1 MPSRI
6 LLLRLP
12 VILYILLCLGFSSLA
27 ARNFQARLAHLSST
41 SEFVSL
47 LAVYLIVLG
56 ALAFVLA
63 VVFAMLTAG
72 RIFAV
77 VGYVVT
83 ELFVVLPLAMV
94 IFLLVVR
101 TAKSDQLSPLAVS
114 SVSLA
119 LLIGAVLLVGIYLY
133 ARFVEPY
140 RLQTVF
146 YQVRSAKLAGLD
158 QTLRIVVLADIQ
170 TDWVAHYEQKVFRR
184 TLELKPDLILLAG
197 DYLQCPDRE
206 SYRLQA
212 QRLGKMLN
220 DLRFTAPL
228 GLFAV
233 PGNSESYNGTDCFD
247 NTDVQWL
254 LDQTVRLKQG
264 KATIC
269 LTGLSVK
276 TGALSTVAP
285 SDLLSGLD
293 SSLFNIVLS
302 HFPDFVLGL
311 PAEHSVDLSLAG
323 HTHGGQIC
331 LPFIGALTTACRIP
345 RAQASGSH
353 NINGTRL
360 CISPGI
366 GVERGWAPRLRFFCP
381 PQIMVIDLRTD

>member
-101 TAKSDQLSPLAVS
+101 TSKLNQLSPLAVS

-119 LLIGAVLLVGIYLY
+119 LLIGAVLLVGTYLY

-140 RLQTVF
+140 RLQTTF
-146 YQVRSAKLAGLD
+146 EQVRSAKLAGLD
-158 QTLRIVVLADIQ
+158 RPLRIVVLADIQ
-170 TDWVAHYEQKVFRR
+170 TDWVADYEEKVFRR

-228 GLFAV
+228 GVFAV

-381 PQIMVIDLRTD
+381 PQIMVIDLMPD